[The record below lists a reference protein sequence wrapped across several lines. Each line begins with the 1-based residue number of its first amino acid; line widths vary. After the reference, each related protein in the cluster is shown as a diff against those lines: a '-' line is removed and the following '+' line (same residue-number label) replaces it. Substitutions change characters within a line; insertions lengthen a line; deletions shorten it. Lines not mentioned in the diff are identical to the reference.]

1 MGRKSSIA
9 RADDVRKHFRRR
21 KAATKAGVHLPT
33 EAELLLSMGFFKGD
47 IVSDVR
53 EASHR
58 WQRRLHASNRPE
70 DAGLISILEEL
81 SLDPDIA
88 CLKRLASELAGHNVA
103 NTDQRFGSHDR
114 LRPLKLRNRIYLAHL
129 GDVTAAQNLACDAVV
144 MAANEARKETVED
157 FGYLWSAV
165 GWILLASGCG
175 YEAYS
180 EATPRRW
187 ESPALPDA
195 SSTYFFEHRF
205 KHALLSKHEQDA
217 YFAAKGGVSVA
228 GADEADPEGETVP
241 EEHGLLVFSAVGN
254 SGVAEGRK
262 VEKEFGRV
270 LGQRLRL
277 VPLPDLSIV
286 RDRLAAEFPHA
297 VAVIDAIL
305 RGLAGMPHIRIPP
318 TILVGSP
325 GGGKTRFARRICEEL
340 GLPVEVA
347 PCGGVSDGSWGG
359 TARRWSSGEPSLPV
373 SLILRTEIANPA
385 LVLDEIEKIGTSRHN
400 GNVADTM
407 LAMLERETAARFHD
421 PYVQAACDLSQVSW
435 LMTANE
441 LAGLHAPFRDR
452 CRVIRFPDPGSEH
465 LEHYANAL
473 LADAVRDEGL
483 GDGWIVRLDGTEL
496 ERLADHWRGGSLRK
510 LRRLVEAVHEARRE
524 TAQRH

>member
-1 MGRKSSIA
+1 MGRKGPAA
-9 RADDVRKHFRRR
+9 RANDVRKHFKRRE
-21 KAATKAGVHLPT
+21 AAAKAGVHLPT

-47 IVSDVR
+47 IAADVR
-53 EASHR
+53 EACHR
-58 WQRRLHASNRPE
+58 WQRRLQASGRPE
-70 DAGLISILEEL
+70 DAALIAILEEL
-81 SLDPDIA
+81 ALDPDIEGVR
-88 CLKRLASELAGHNVA
+88 RLASELSGHNIV
-103 NTDQRFGSHDR
+103 NVDQRFGSQDR
-114 LRPLKLRNRIYLAHL
+114 LRPLKLRARIYLAHQ
-129 GDVTAAQNLACDAVV
+129 GDVGAAQNLACDAVV
-144 MAANEARKETVED
+144 MAIDEARKETEQD
-157 FGYLWSAV
+157 FGFLWSAV
-165 GWILLASGCG
+165 GWILYASGYG
-175 YEAYS
+175 YESYS
-180 EATPRRW
+180 QMPPRRW
-187 ESPALPDA
+187 ESPAVPNA

-205 KHALLSKHEQDA
+205 RHALLSKHEQDA

-228 GADEADPEGETVP
+228 GADEADLEVETEP

-262 VEKEFGRV
+262 VQKEFERV
-270 LGQRLRL
+270 LGRRLRL
-277 VPLPDLSIV
+277 VPLPDLSAL
-286 RDRLAAEFPHA
+286 RARLATEFPHA

-373 SLILRTEIANPA
+373 SLIMRTEVANPA

-441 LAGLHAPFRDR
+441 VAGLHAPFRDR
-452 CRVIRFPDPGSEH
+452 CRAIRFPDPGTEH

-483 GDGWIVRLDGTEL
+483 GEEWVVRLDGTEL
-496 ERLADHWRGGSLRK
+496 ARLADHWRGGSLRK

-524 TAQRH
+524 AARRH